1 MHKFLPALLA
11 ATLLSAGFCAL
22 PLPAHAQVGT
32 RAYAP
37 EDLRTLSVADQRRVI
52 SLEYSEQSNGRRIP
66 DDQLRFYLDQVR
78 LSRWT
83 FSRIK
88 QDIAKSLAG
97 SAPRPPSDTGS
108 IRCESKDGRQRVCN
122 TPWAGRSTL
131 RRQLSDT
138 RCVQNETWFSAAGRV
153 TVTRGCRGEFGPV
166 AGLPGPG
173 AGLVSVRCES
183 VDGRFKT
190 CGNDLVGRVQLQRQL
205 SSIRCVEDSNYGLR
219 NGSIWVNGGCR
230 GLFQARSRPGNG
242 GPGHGGPG
250 NSTYTVTCSSLQG
263 HRATC
268 AWDGRRGVPRMLQ
281 QLSDQACTQGRSWGY
296 SARTGLWVDQGCRA
310 RFGAR

>member
-1 MHKFLPALLA
+1 MHKLLPALLA
-11 ATLLSAGFCAL
+11 AALLSAGLAAGL
-22 PLPAHAQVGT
+22 PSPAYAQVGT

-37 EDLRTLSVADQRRVI
+37 EDLRSLSVADQRRVI
-52 SLEYSEQSNGRRIP
+52 SLEYTEQSGGRRIP

-78 LSRWT
+78 LSRWS

-88 QDIAKSLAG
+88 QDIANSLAG
-97 SAPRPPSDTGS
+97 SAPRPPSGPGS
-108 IRCESKDGRQRVCN
+108 IRCESNDGRQRVCN

-153 TVTRGCRGEFGPV
+153 TVTRGCRGEFGP
-166 AGLPGPG
+166 G
-173 AGLVSVRCES
+173 AGLVSVQCES

-205 SSIRCVEDSNYGLR
+205 SSTRCVEGSNYGLR

-242 GPGHGGPG
+242 GPGRPPG
-250 NSTYTVTCSSLQG
+250 AYTVTCSSMEG
-263 HRATC
+263 RRATC
-268 AWDGRRGVPRMLQ
+268 AWDARRGVPRMLQ

-310 RFGAR
+310 RFGTR